1 MPWEQPR
8 KWQKDQNK
16 QTNKT
21 KTNKKT
27 VQDKASE
34 RELNEIETSHL
45 LDKDF
50 KVRVI
55 KILNSGEEWM
65 NTVRC

>member
-34 RELNEIETSHL
+34 RKLNEIETSHL